1 MLLFTTKREAA
12 IMHITNTQLDNLRE
26 ALGDMSQP
34 EFDFEVREDYSGRGM
49 YNRECVGFVTDSPLE
64 LHGAICAVLA
74 EANAEW
80 DEDTDFYGIDWFLLK
95 PRADSMGRSSILYYS
110 NLQLVDD

>member
-1 MLLFTTKREAA
+1 MNISNSQFAK
-12 IMHITNTQLDNLRE
+12 LRE
-26 ALGDMSQP
+26 ALEDLSAP
-34 EFDFEVREDYSGRGM
+34 ELEFQVREDYSGRGM

-80 DEDTDFYGIDWFLLK
+80 DEAADFYGIDWFRLR
-95 PRADSMGRSSILYYS
+95 PNIDSMARSSILYYS
-110 NLQLVDD
+110 NLQLVDDEDAS